1 MNKPQRPPAIDKLRS
16 VSHFNTV
23 LGALNRQGYQES
35 RSRLE
40 YEENRTH
47 LLNLYRLHQRTQD
60 KVRLYPL
67 PPD

>member
-1 MNKPQRPPAIDKLRS
+1 MNNAQKSPAIDKLRS
-16 VSHFNTV
+16 VTHFNTV
-23 LGALNRQGYQES
+23 LGALKRQGYQES

-47 LLNLYRLHQRTQD
+47 LLELYRLHQRTQD

>member
-1 MNKPQRPPAIDKLRS
+1 MNNPQRPPAIDKLRS
-16 VSHFNTV
+16 VNHFNTV
-23 LGALNRQGYQES
+23 LGVLKRQGYQES

-47 LLNLYRLHQRTQD
+47 LLNLYHRHHQRTQE

-67 PPD
+67 PH

>member
-1 MNKPQRPPAIDKLRS
+1 MNTQRPPAIDKLRS
-16 VSHFNTV
+16 VTHFNTV
-23 LGALNRQGYQES
+23 LGALMRQGYQES

-47 LLNLYRLHQRTQD
+47 LLNLYHQRQRTQD

>member
-1 MNKPQRPPAIDKLRS
+1 M
-16 VSHFNTV
+16 
-23 LGALNRQGYQES
+23 RQGYEES

-47 LLNLYRLHQRTQD
+47 LLNLYRQHQRKD